1 MGQVDAPSLAQM
13 TGADVV
19 RLAEGPERPVPYL
32 ARLALAK
39 PTMDAHKRW
48 LRELTDLPIVYAKMQ
63 VGDGLVSWMAELR
76 RRRRWKWST
85 TARNMAALAGALSL
99 LPAYRRTPTTIRLTD
114 DAIWKLATRAVAK
127 KQYQELPRQAHAASY
142 DDIRRCVS
150 TTKCLPTRVALIL
163 SWAFC
168 GRVGD
173 VLRLKKD
180 ELTVR
185 PNPTTG
191 FTEVTVRFTRA
202 KTTPQRGPY
211 TLHTA
216 ISQAWGELLV
226 RWMAERRTWLFPK
239 EVTTGS
245 ITAALRQVRPELECR
260 SIRRG
265 SLQTMAS
272 AGVPEATLLEFSAHT
287 RQWPC
292 CADTWAGGRSAAC
305 ARSR

>member
-1 MGQVDAPSLAQM
+1 MRIQALKNGGYISWDFEMLAQAE
-13 TGADVV
+13 TPV
-19 RLAEGPERPVPYL
+19 LAPQGVCNI
-32 ARLALAK
+32 
-39 PTMDAHKRW
+39 DF
-48 LRELTDLPIVYAKMQ
+48 YAKMP

-226 RWMAERRTWLFPK
+226 RWMAERRTWLFPR

-287 RQWPC
+287 TVAMLRRYLGWGAIGSLRKEQM
-292 CADTWAGGRSAAC
+292 TTAALTL
-305 ARSR
+305 ARVARV